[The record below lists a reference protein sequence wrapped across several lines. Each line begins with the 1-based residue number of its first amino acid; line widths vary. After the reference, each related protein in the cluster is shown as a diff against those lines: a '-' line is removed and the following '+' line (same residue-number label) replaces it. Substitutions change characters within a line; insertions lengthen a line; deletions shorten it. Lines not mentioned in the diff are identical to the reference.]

1 MAKRLL
7 LPAAQDSL
15 DAARRWTLHV
25 VLVPMNE
32 PTHADPRLIKR
43 YANRKLYDTQS
54 SSYVTLNEIAEF
66 IRNGDEVSIVDN
78 NSKEDLTNV
87 TLAQIIYEEEKKSTA
102 EPRRS
107 RNLRDLIQ
115 QGRDTLKYLREN
127 PIAKLVTSPDG
138 GESSPTGGEHTGEGT
153 KTERGLHIKQLA
165 ANSAREAWEEVQR
178 AADARMRPVI
188 ESATGYVQQLQSEV
202 DRLKSRIDDLETKLS
217 DAARKA
223 THREPKND

>member
-1 MAKRLL
+1 MTETT
-7 LPAAQDSL
+7 PS
-15 DAARRWTLHV
+15 
-25 VLVPMNE
+25 E
-32 PTHADPRLIKR
+32 PRLIKR

-66 IRNGDEVSIVDN
+66 IRAGDEVSIIDN
-78 NSKEDLTNV
+78 NSKENLTNV

-107 RNLRDLIQ
+107 RSLRDLIQ

-127 PIAKLVTSPDG
+127 PIAKLVTPAEAGQGKQEEGDG
-138 GESSPTGGEHTGEGT
+138 RETNKAE
-153 KTERGLHIKQLA
+153 KALDIKRLA
-165 ANSAREAWEEVQR
+165 ATSAREAWEEVQR
-178 AADARMRPVI
+178 AADAKMRPVI

-202 DRLKSRIDDLETKLS
+202 DRLKTRIDDLEGKLS

-223 THREPKND
+223 TQRDTKND